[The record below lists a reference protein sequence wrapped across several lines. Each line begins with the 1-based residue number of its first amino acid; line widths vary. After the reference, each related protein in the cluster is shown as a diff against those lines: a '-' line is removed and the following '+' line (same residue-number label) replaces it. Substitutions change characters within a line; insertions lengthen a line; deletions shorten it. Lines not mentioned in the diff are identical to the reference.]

1 MISHWN
7 RKQNHTQKLQIG
19 ALLGICAILSVG
31 MRAQDTNKETPEVG
45 KKTASPSVG
54 GTELKADQ
62 KFLMMA
68 AQGNLAE
75 IQMAKLAKQKSQSN
89 EIQNY
94 AQRLIEDH
102 TAANDKV
109 MQIAT
114 KKGLTLP
121 KTPPADAMA
130 MMKKMKG
137 MKSMKFDKMYMRDM
151 VKDHTKDVADYT
163 NEAQHGYDDDIK
175 AYAMT
180 TLPTL
185 KSHLDAAQ
193 TLSNPTAKTNMKG
206 NKYKNNGTK
215 M

>member
-1 MISHWN
+1 MIRNGTW
-7 RKQNHTQKLQIG
+7 KNHTQKLQIG
-19 ALLGICAILSVG
+19 ALLGLCSLLSG
-31 MRAQDTNKETPEVG
+31 GAWAQNADQDATEVG

-54 GTELKADQ
+54 GGAMKADQ

-75 IQMAKLAKQKSQSN
+75 IQMAQMAKQKSQSN

-102 TAANDKV
+102 TKANEQV

-121 KTPPADAMA
+121 KTPPANAMA
-130 MMKKMKG
+130 MMTKMKKMSG
-137 MKSMKFDKMYMRDM
+137 AKFEKMYMQDM

-163 NEAQHGYDDDIK
+163 NEAKHGYDDDIK
-175 AYAMT
+175 AYAVS

-193 TLSNPTAKTNMKG
+193 TLSNPNAKTNMKG
-206 NKYKNNGTK
+206 NKYKTGASK